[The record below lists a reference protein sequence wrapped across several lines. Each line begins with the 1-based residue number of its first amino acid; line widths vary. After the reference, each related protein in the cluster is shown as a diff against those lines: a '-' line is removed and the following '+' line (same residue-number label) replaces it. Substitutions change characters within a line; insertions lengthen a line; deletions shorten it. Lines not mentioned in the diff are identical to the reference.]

1 MVEKGYCQ
9 NRGVRRC
16 SVDVDSGGDVG
27 VYDGRGEDDA
37 DDDGNVLMA
46 AEGGF
51 RGVMMG
57 MLW

>member
-1 MVEKGYCQ
+1 
-9 NRGVRRC
+9 VRRC